1 MDTWTAAQCVAL
13 KQLTLAWKQYDWRIE
28 RGLDTASDSLN
39 LAWERESTLVDSLSE
54 SQRAKLAR
62 ELQHADSDC
71 FRSLS
76 KALDAAK
83 VAA

>member
-1 MDTWTAAQCVAL
+1 MGTWTAAQCVAL

-28 RGLDTASDSLN
+28 RGLDTANDSLN
-39 LAWERESTLVDSLSE
+39 LAWEREAALIASLSE
-54 SQRAKLAR
+54 AQRAKLAR

-71 FRSLS
+71 FQSLS
-76 KALDAAK
+76 KALDATK